1 MEINLKHNKS
11 TEVLLTINVEP
22 AEIAEVR
29 SEVLKDFASK
39 IKVQGFRKGHVPPA
53 VVEKNIDKAEL
64 ESEVL
69 NRTITSAYQKAVSE
83 KDLQVLDRPKID
95 ITEFDLTKGLNFK
108 ATVEVMPEIKLY
120 DYKKIKKSL
129 KVEPVTDE
137 EVQEVIDNLLTRSAS
152 YAEVKRK
159 SENGDRVWIDF
170 EGFDTKGVAFKGGKG
185 DNYPL
190 ALGSNTFIP
199 GFEEGLV
206 GFKKGDE
213 TELSLTFP
221 KSYQEKTLAGQ
232 KVKFKVSIK
241 KVEETT
247 KPKLD
252 AEFLKQ
258 FGDNIKTEQDL
269 KKDIKEQMAVEKNN
283 QANKKL
289 QDEIISEI
297 IAKTKFE
304 APEVLVKDQEEM
316 IIYDSEQNLQYR
328 GVTLEE
334 SLKQEGVTKEQWL
347 KDYVRPEAEK
357 RVRIGIVISEV
368 AKKEKV
374 SVSDAEVDKRLS
386 LMRQQYINNAEAQ
399 KQLGEPRVRQDV
411 ISRMITEKA
420 VDRLVEICGKS

>member
-11 TEVLLTINVEP
+11 TEVILTINVDP
-22 AEIAEVR
+22 DEIADVR
-29 SEVLKDFASK
+29 SEVLKDLATK
-39 IKVQGFRKGHVPPA
+39 IKVQGFRKGHIPPA
-53 VVEKNIDKAEL
+53 VVEKNVNKAEL

-69 NRTITSAYQKAVSE
+69 NKTITNAYQKAVTE
-83 KDLQVLDRPKID
+83 KKLQVLDRPKID
-95 ITEFDLTKGLNFK
+95 ITEFDLAKGLKFS
-108 ATVEVMPEIKLY
+108 ATVPVMPEIKLY

-170 EGFDTKGVAFKGGKG
+170 EGFDAKGVAFKGGKG

-206 GFKKGDE
+206 GFKAGDK

-221 KSYQEKTLAGQ
+221 KAYQEKSLAGK
-232 KVKFKVSIK
+232 KVKFKVSVK
-241 KVEETT
+241 KVEEVK
-247 KPKLD
+247 KPEVD

-258 FGDNIKTEQDL
+258 FGEDVKTLADL
-269 KKDIKEQMAVEKNN
+269 KKDIKEQLGMEKAS

-289 QDEIISEI
+289 QDEIVAELVE
-297 IAKTKFE
+297 KTEFD
-304 APEVLVKDQEEM
+304 APEVLIKDQVDM
-316 IIYDSEQNLQYR
+316 IVYDSEQNLKYR
-328 GVTLEE
+328 GTTLEQ
-334 SLKQEGVTKEQWL
+334 SLEQEGITKDQWM
-347 KDYVRPEAEK
+347 KDYVQKEAEK

-368 AKKEKV
+368 ARIEDIKL
-374 SVSDAEVDKRLS
+374 SAEELESRLN
-386 LMRQQYINNAEAQ
+386 LLRQQYASNKQALEQLNDPQVQ
-399 KQLGEPRVRQDV
+399 KDV
-411 ISRMITEKA
+411 ASRLVTEKA
-420 VDRLVEICGKS
+420 VESLMAICTK